1 MDGLVEGG
9 EVCEGLVGEV
19 MGLKIA
25 PDRLDFVEF
34 RGVFRQPFDGE
45 PVGALGE
52 RRQRRLA
59 EMDRAIVEHENDRLG
74 LSPGLRSEETVEL
87 LQMGDE
93 IAAALGRAGV
103 DDELARDVIE
113 RPHDRHLLG
122 LPRRRHTQVR
132 PRLRPGAGEIGMGQR
147 LALIAVEKNDVSGLG
162 LLLAQLQAQADPL
175 HLAFGLASLQRVPGP
190 SPAKVFF
197 ATPSTVANG

>member
-1 MDGLVEGG
+1 MDGLVESG

-34 RGVFRQPFDGE
+34 RGVSCQPFDGE

-74 LSPGLRSEETVEL
+74 LCIPPAR
-87 LQMGDE
+87 
-93 IAAALGRAGV
+93 AA
-103 DDELARDVIE
+103 
-113 RPHDRHLLG
+113 
-122 LPRRRHTQVR
+122 
-132 PRLRPGAGEIGMGQR
+132 
-147 LALIAVEKNDVSGLG
+147 
-162 LLLAQLQAQADPL
+162 
-175 HLAFGLASLQRVPGP
+175 
-190 SPAKVFF
+190 
-197 ATPSTVANG
+197 